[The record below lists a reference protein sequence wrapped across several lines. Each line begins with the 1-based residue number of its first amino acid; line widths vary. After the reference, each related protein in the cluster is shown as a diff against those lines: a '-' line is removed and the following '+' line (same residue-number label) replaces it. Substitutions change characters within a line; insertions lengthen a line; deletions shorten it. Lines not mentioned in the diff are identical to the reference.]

1 MLHSENTPVV
11 TIDHVRGVWR
21 GEFGEECG
29 RTVLTGTL
37 VSSTTGDVV
46 SILRLPYNNTVI
58 KKERSRTGVYIQ
70 PLLRTLGEIVMFS
83 AMTQTVYK
91 YVHTIRYR
99 RTFVGYTY

>member
-37 VSSTTGDVV
+37 VSSATGDVF
-46 SILRLPYNNTVI
+46 SILRLPYNTVI
-58 KKERSRTGVYIQ
+58 KKERSRTGVYVQ
-70 PLLRTLGEIVMFS
+70 TLLRTLGEIVVFS
-83 AMTQTVYK
+83 AMTRTLYK

-99 RTFVGYTY
+99 KTFVGYTY